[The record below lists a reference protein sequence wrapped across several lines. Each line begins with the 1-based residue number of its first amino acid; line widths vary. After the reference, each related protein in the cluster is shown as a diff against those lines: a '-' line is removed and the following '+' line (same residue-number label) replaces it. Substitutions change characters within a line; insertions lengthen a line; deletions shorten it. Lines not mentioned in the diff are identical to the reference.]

1 MRRSKQTTSLQLYFS
16 EGSNSHLLKYVLLN
30 TVECD
35 HTKSYLNGSHM
46 DTFTSCVDIGSLLL
60 NIFCERMTRH
70 TPGDFVIRKSMTKD
84 LMGAL

>member
-1 MRRSKQTTSLQLYFS
+1 MCGKLPHVETL
-16 EGSNSHLLKYVLLN
+16 SNPDNYSLN